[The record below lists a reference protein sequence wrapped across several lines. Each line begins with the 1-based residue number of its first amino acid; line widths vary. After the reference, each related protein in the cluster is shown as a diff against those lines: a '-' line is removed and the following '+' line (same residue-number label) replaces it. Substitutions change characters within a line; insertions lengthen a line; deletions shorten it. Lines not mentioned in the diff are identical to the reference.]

1 MNMATE
7 EIDGSDCEH
16 NQNATFEAIESRLL
30 KLSRLLNRES
40 GNVLAGYGFSDED
53 LRPVNQRLYFTT
65 LAELRPLT
73 KKVILDYCAK
83 QFANCTSLEGA
94 RFFAKHRLILAKT
107 HIKLRWAGIRFYYLR
122 TPAAAELGLRTL
134 EGLADLIIPLQ
145 AAGS

>member
-1 MNMATE
+1 MATE
-7 EIDGSDCEH
+7 QNAGSGCEH
-16 NQNATFEAIESRLL
+16 NQNATFEEIEVRLIQ
-30 KLSRLLNRES
+30 LSRLLNRES

-83 QFANCTSLEGA
+83 QFANCTSFEGV
-94 RFFAKHRLILAKT
+94 RFFAKHRLILAKA
-107 HIKLRWAGIRFYYLR
+107 HIKLRWAGIRFYYFQ

-134 EGLADLIIPLQ
+134 EGLADVIVPLQ
-145 AAGS
+145 SAGS